1 MFDAISNWLDGFV
14 DELPT
19 EAIFRGSQ
27 INIRI
32 GEAPQTR
39 QMILAGVL
47 QKQAPEALIKAS
59 DCNGTAPQN
68 GETISVGAYV
78 YKISSVTPLVHIV
91 TPAGYRVILTSV
103 V

>member
-1 MFDAISNWLDGFV
+1 MANWLENFIE
-14 DELPT
+14 ELPT

-27 INIRI
+27 IRVRI

-39 QMILAGVL
+39 QMQLAGL
-47 QKQAPEALIKAS
+47 IPKQAPEALIKAS
-59 DCNGTAPQN
+59 DCGDTPPAN